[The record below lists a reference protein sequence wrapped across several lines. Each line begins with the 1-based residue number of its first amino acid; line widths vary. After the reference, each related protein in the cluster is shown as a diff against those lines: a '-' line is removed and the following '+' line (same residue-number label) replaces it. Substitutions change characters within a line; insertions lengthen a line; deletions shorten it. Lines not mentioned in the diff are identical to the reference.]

1 MRQED
6 NQFVKILTKIGNG
19 NIPTKEELQV
29 IESRFI
35 TKEEA
40 RIACPEGIRLI
51 FTNNAVN
58 EYNHSI
64 LNSEE
69 NKIISLAS
77 DVFDGCHNI
86 EQENFVRQKLHKM
99 ICDDT
104 GGLP

>member
-40 RIACPEGIRLI
+40 RIACPEGIRLV
-51 FTNNAVN
+51 FT
-58 EYNHSI
+58 
-64 LNSEE
+64 
-69 NKIISLAS
+69 S

-86 EQENFVRQKLHKM
+86 EQENFVRQKLQKK
-99 ICDDT
+99 
-104 GGLP
+104 